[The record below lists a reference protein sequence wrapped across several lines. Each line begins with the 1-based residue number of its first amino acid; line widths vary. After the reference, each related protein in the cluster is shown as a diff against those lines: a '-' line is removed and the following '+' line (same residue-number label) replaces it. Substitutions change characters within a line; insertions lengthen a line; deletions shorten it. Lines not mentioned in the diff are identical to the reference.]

1 MKKRHLRPSIKMF
14 IQCIA
19 IAAVVFTFMY
29 AMFGAVIQKSYE
41 MTPPTA
47 AEIADNP
54 SLVRYAK

>member
-1 MKKRHLRPSIKMF
+1 MF
-14 IQCIA
+14 LQCIA

-41 MTPPTA
+41 MAPPTA

-54 SLVRYAK
+54 ELVRYAK

>member
-1 MKKRHLRPSIKMF
+1 MF
-14 IQCIA
+14 LQCIA
-19 IAAVVFTFMY
+19 IATAVFTFMY

-54 SLVRYAK
+54 ELVRYAK

>member
-14 IQCIA
+14 LQCIA

-29 AMFGAVIQKSYE
+29 AMLGAVIQKSYE

-54 SLVRYAK
+54 ELVRYAK